1 MEQVFSTEQVPS
13 FYQGYVARVNH
24 YELIQALEVSSEET
38 ARLLS
43 QIPESL
49 GTYSYASGK
58 WTIKELLQ
66 HMMDAERVFAFRAL
80 TFARNDKTHLPPFD
94 ENAYVPESNA
104 QALTITE
111 LAGSMERLRESTL
124 DLFRSFTPEM
134 LKRRGVANKNE
145 ISVEGIGYIIAG
157 HELHHTTILVERY
170 LNKW

>member
-1 MEQVFSTEQVPS
+1 MKQVFSPEQVPS
-13 FYQGYVARVNH
+13 FYQGYVARVSH
-24 YELIQALEVSSEET
+24 HELITALESSSEET
-38 ARLLS
+38 GRLLS

-49 GTYSYASGK
+49 GTFTYASGK

-66 HMMDAERVFAFRAL
+66 HMIDAERVFAFRAL
-80 TFARNDKTHLPPFD
+80 TFARNDNTHLPPFD

-104 QALTITE
+104 HALSITE
-111 LAGSMERLRESTL
+111 LAGSMERLRATTL

-145 ISVEGIGYIIAG
+145 MSVEGIGYIIAG
-157 HELHHTTILVERY
+157 HELHHTAILDERY

>member
-1 MEQVFSTEQVPS
+1 MEQIFSPEQVPP
-13 FYQGYVARVNH
+13 FYQGYVARVQG
-24 YELIQALEVSSEET
+24 YELLEALEFSSEET

-49 GTYSYASGK
+49 GTFAYAPAK
-58 WTIKELLQ
+58 WTVKELLQ

-104 QALTITE
+104 HAVSITE
-111 LAGSMERLRESTL
+111 MAGSMERLRATTL

-134 LKRRGVANKNE
+134 LKRKGVANNNE
-145 ISVEGIGYIIAG
+145 MSVEGIGYIIAG
-157 HELHHTTILVERY
+157 HELHHLAILTERY
-170 LNKW
+170 LKKW